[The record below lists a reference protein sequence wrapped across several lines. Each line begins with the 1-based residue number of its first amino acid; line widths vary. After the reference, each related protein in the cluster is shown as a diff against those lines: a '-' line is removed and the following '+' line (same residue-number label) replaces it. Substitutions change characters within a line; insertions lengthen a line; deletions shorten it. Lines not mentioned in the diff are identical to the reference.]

1 MPAINLLNFYFSVL
15 CLSLDLS
22 LDNCAVWVECAEGR
36 QETLDP
42 LSIYLSYFGYS
53 QMCVI
58 LHYMILYSEDSS

>member
-15 CLSLDLS
+15 CLSLGLS

-42 LSIYLSYFGYS
+42 LSIYLTVALA

>member
-42 LSIYLSYFGYS
+42 LSIYLTVTLAILK
-53 QMCVI
+53 CVPFYI
-58 LHYMILYSEDSS
+58 T